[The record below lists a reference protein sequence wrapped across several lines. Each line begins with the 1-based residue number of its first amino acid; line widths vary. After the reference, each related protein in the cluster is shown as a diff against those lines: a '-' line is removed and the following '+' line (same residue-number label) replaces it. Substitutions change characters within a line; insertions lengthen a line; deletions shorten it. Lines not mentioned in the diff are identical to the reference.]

1 MRRHEGPTE
10 TGLHEGMPARASVN
24 VTVFNHLH
32 SVGSASML
40 LNMLQR
46 ADRNL
51 QSHPSMTHQPAA
63 ALIIIRRVLLGQTV
77 LCSTR
82 CAGSSVP
89 LASVPFAR
97 TMADVKDILGVPRG
111 VAPALQ
117 QDAPKTKERMQR
129 PAGMSREAFA
139 LLDGSHPIPP
149 SHLAGDLNK
158 KAALSGLKQKR
169 KLSSKGLSTYQLR
182 PFSNPARKD
191 SLTLQHWVKCFK
203 DAAGKLREADE
214 VYPFAK
220 FNKQV

>member
-1 MRRHEGPTE
+1 
-10 TGLHEGMPARASVN
+10 L
-24 VTVFNHLH
+24 
-32 SVGSASML
+32 
-40 LNMLQR
+40 
-46 ADRNL
+46 DR
-51 QSHPSMTHQPAA
+51 QSCAVSS
-63 ALIIIRRVLLGQTV
+63 VLLIP
-77 LCSTR
+77 
-82 CAGSSVP
+82 A
-89 LASVPFAR
+89 PFAR